1 MKCCQKIS
9 SVLSGVL
16 RPKNYLN
23 LFQAGE
29 TSFTEA
35 VTAFAKFYHPDVCFV
50 VVDAVDE
57 IAAYEKN
64 FLTEKL
70 FPENVICVVR
80 NRFDET
86 LQPRKYLNKPAIY
99 FTVTQPIFIY

>member
-1 MKCCQKIS
+1 MDPDLEKQHLVSIHI
-9 SVLSGVL
+9 VTL
-16 RPKNYLN
+16 RPETFLN

-35 VTAFAKFYHPDVCFV
+35 VTAFAKFHHPDVCFV

-70 FPENVICVVR
+70 FPENVVYVVR

-86 LQPRKYLNKPAIY
+86 LQPRKFLYKPAI
-99 FTVTQPIFIY
+99 